1 MSTTDELLEEMLE
14 DAEEYATPV
23 TDDDLQFWIDEHLR
37 VISIPKNGVV
47 AGVEGD
53 KNVNKIKFG
62 MNRYYHGFDMSTFSG
77 RILYSNAKGN
87 KNYYNITDMQASGS
101 AITFSW
107 LVDADAV
114 QYMGK
119 TAFVVY
125 LFKTQGSELR
135 QKFYSTLATL
145 KVLEGMEVDSAVP
158 VEKQTD
164 IIERMKEE
172 ISAYAEEVKKSLP
185 ADYTAMTEQVSSLKE
200 DLYKLVNETN
210 YGIKSTLTYDE
221 YLSGKKLNESG
232 NFVSDNSYAIL
243 RFNVENI
250 SIIRFDWLKH
260 SDIGKAQFQDNNNRP
275 SSGLNMNL
283 LGKNFEIIEGEP
295 IIVPKS
301 AKYLFVSSLKED
313 SLSYYINELWDN
325 STVVPNVLRNG
336 EIVSDGGKVAS
347 NNVINQI
354 ISNLKLGDTIAV
366 SSNGLTHRLLI
377 WENNPFGTKIHDTN
391 YTKDT
396 KIVRITTKKAIAIIN
411 FKKEDGSV
419 IYPSEYTSN
428 VSVVSDGLGKIDKLI
443 GSNRVYN
450 NMLYTDG
457 LTNIT
462 NALSFKK
469 RSYGTNCD
477 TGVGI
482 LEYYDDAL
490 DAYTTDPFN
499 FKNDVVTL
507 FIKPESGYVFV
518 VDEFKKRDDGK
529 YERNYIYPLFQNE
542 NKEFKVRIRDEMYI
556 NLYPERYY
564 IISVRTENYETIDDV
579 KINDFVSIY
588 KVDNTIHIPNYFKDH
603 IDLCVDKINNN
614 TNGFGDYSF
623 AFITDIHCRRNTL
636 HSPALLR
643 DIINKCG
650 IATVLG
656 GGDWNTAYNYTD
668 MGINALT
675 NDFKT
680 LRKYFK
686 GIPMIKTV
694 GNHEWA
700 YGGFENPYNVSNEWV
715 YDWYYRDDEANKNK
729 PIIYGENGTYFYQ
742 DDLTNKVR
750 YVSVNV
756 MDYQSE
762 DEPSENNKIF
772 KFFVSQT
779 QIKWLKEK
787 AFHLPDDDWQIIVF
801 SHVPIWTDSDKP
813 EWSSSYIDNA
823 EELEQLV
830 DDFFRK
836 TNYASAYKGTIVCWI
851 SGHTHRDA
859 MLRIKGGVMHIVT
872 NGDLFLQATGSQD
885 RIKGTISEQCFDVLS
900 VNKSERKVYLTRVG
914 AGSDREFN
922 Y

>member
-101 AITFSW
+101 TITFSW

-125 LFKTQGSELR
+125 LFKIQGSELR
-135 QKFYSTLATL
+135 QKFFSTLATL

-210 YGIKSTLTYDE
+210 YGIKSTLTHDE
-221 YLSGKKLNESG
+221 CLSGKKLNESG

-260 SDIGKAQFQDNNNRP
+260 SDIGTAQFQDNNNRP
-275 SSGLNMNL
+275 GSGLNMNL
-283 LGKNFEIIEGEP
+283 LGKNFEIIEGKP

-354 ISNLKLGDTIAV
+354 ISNLKPGDTITV

-396 KIVRITTKKAIAIIN
+396 KIVRITTKKAVAIIN

-428 VSVVSDGLGKIDKLI
+428 VSVVSDELSKIDKLI

-457 LTNIT
+457 LANIT

-469 RSYGTNCD
+469 RSYGTNWD

-507 FIKPESGYVFV
+507 FIKPESGYVFI

-564 IISVRTENYETIDDV
+564 IISVRTENHETIDDV

-588 KVDNTIHIPNYFKDH
+588 KVDNTIHIPNYFKEH

-623 AFITDIHCRRNTL
+623 AFITDIHCRRNTQ

-836 TNYASAYKGTIVCWI
+836 TNYASTYKGTLVCWI

-859 MLRIKGGVMHIVT
+859 MLRIKNGVMHVVT
-872 NGDLFLQATGSQD
+872 NGDLFLQASGSQD

>member
-1 MSTTDELLEEMLE
+1 MSKTDELLEEMLE
-14 DAEEYATPV
+14 DVEEYATPV

-62 MNRYYHGFDMSTFSG
+62 MNRYYHDFDMSTFSG

-101 AITFSW
+101 IITFSW

-125 LFKTQGSELR
+125 LFKIQGSELR
-135 QKFYSTLATL
+135 QKFFSTLATL

-469 RSYGTNCD
+469 RSYGTNWD

>member
-14 DAEEYATPV
+14 DVEEYATPV

-62 MNRYYHGFDMSTFSG
+62 MNRYYHDFDMSTFSG

-125 LFKTQGSELR
+125 LFKIQGSELR
-135 QKFYSTLATL
+135 QKFFSTLATL

-469 RSYGTNCD
+469 RSYGTNWD

-859 MLRIKGGVMHIVT
+859 ILRIKGGVMHIVT

>member
-87 KNYYNITDMQASGS
+87 KNYYNITDMQTNGNT
-101 AITFSW
+101 ITFSW

-145 KVLEGMEVDSAVP
+145 NVLEGMEVDSAVP

-469 RSYGTNCD
+469 RSYGTNWD

>member
-23 TDDDLQFWIDEHLR
+23 TDDDLQFWINEHLR

-125 LFKTQGSELR
+125 LFKIQGSELR
-135 QKFYSTLATL
+135 QKFYSTLATV

-185 ADYTAMTEQVSSLKE
+185 ADYTAMTEQVNSLKE

-243 RFNVENI
+243 RFNVKNI

-283 LGKNFEIIEGEP
+283 LGKNFEIIEGKP

-336 EIVSDGGKVAS
+336 EIVSDGGKKFS

-354 ISNLKLGDTIAV
+354 ISNLKLGDTITV

-396 KIVRITTKKAIAIIN
+396 KIVRITTKKAVAIIN

-428 VSVVSDGLGKIDKLI
+428 VSVVSDELGKIDKLI

-469 RSYGTNCD
+469 RSYGTNWD

-507 FIKPESGYVFV
+507 FIKPESGYVFF

-529 YERNYIYPLFQNE
+529 YERNYIYPLFQN
-542 NKEFKVRIRDEMYI
+542 NDKEFKVRIRDEMYI

-588 KVDNTIHIPNYFKDH
+588 KVDNTIHIPNYYVEH
-603 IDLCVDKINNN
+603 LNYCIDKINNN

-623 AFITDIHCRRNTL
+623 AFITDIHCRHNTQ

-643 DIINKCG
+643 ELINKCA
-650 IATVLG
+650 INTVIG

-668 MGINALT
+668 MGIKALT

-680 LRKYFK
+680 LRSYFN

-762 DEPSENNKIF
+762 YEPTENNKIF

-787 AFHLPDDDWQIIVF
+787 AFYLPDDDWQIIVF
-801 SHVPIWTDSDKP
+801 SHVPIWTDSDRP
-813 EWSSSYIDNA
+813 DWSSSYIDNA

-836 TNYASAYKGTIVCWI
+836 TNYATSYKGTLVCWI

-872 NGDLFLQATGSQD
+872 NGDCFLQATGSQD

>member
-1 MSTTDELLEEMLE
+1 MADKPM
-14 DAEEYATPV
+14 
-23 TDDDLQFWIDEHLR
+23 
-37 VISIPKNGVV
+37 IPDFPSLPDFGQMITQACEVV
-47 AGVEGD
+47 ASVRGIPYDFNGTLSLE
-53 KNVNKIKFG
+53 NK
-62 MNRYYHGFDMSTFSG
+62 
-77 RILYSNAKGN
+77 
-87 KNYYNITDMQASGS
+87 
-101 AITFSW
+101 
-107 LVDADAV
+107 
-114 QYMGK
+114 
-119 TAFVVY
+119 FVV
-125 LFKTQGSELR
+125 LFKTVKEMFEAQDELVKSYKALYDFVN
-135 QKFYSTLATL
+135 QFFTNLDLQAEVNKKIEEMKDSGELLNLL
-145 KVLEGMEVDSAVP
+145 KPTVNN
-158 VEKQTD
+158 
-164 IIERMKEE
+164 E
-172 ISAYAEEVKKSLP
+172 ITAWLTANITNPSNPPIDKSLTVENAA
-185 ADYTAMTEQVSSLKE
+185 ADAKVTGDKIDSVNDE
-200 DLYKLVNETN
+200 LYKLVNVTN
-210 YGIKSTLTYDE
+210 YGIKSTLTHDE
-221 YLSGKKLNESG
+221 FISNKKLNKSG
-232 NFVSDNSYAIL
+232 NFVSDNSYAVL

-260 SDIGKAQFQDNNNRP
+260 SDIGTAQFQDNNNRP
-275 SSGLNMNL
+275 ASGLNMNL
-283 LGKNFEIIEGEP
+283 LGKNFEIIEGKP

-301 AKYLFVSSLKED
+301 ARYLFVSSLKND
-313 SLSYYINELWDN
+313 NLSYYVNELWDN

-336 EIVSDGGKVAS
+336 EIVADGGKKAS
-347 NNVINQI
+347 NTVINQI
-354 ISNLKLGDTIAV
+354 ISNLKLGDTITV
-366 SSNGLTHRLLI
+366 SSNGLTHRMLI
-377 WENNPFGTKIHDTN
+377 WENNPFGKKIYDSG
-391 YTKDT
+391 YTKET
-396 KIVRITTKKAIAIIN
+396 KTVKITTTKAVAIIN
-411 FKKEDGSV
+411 FKKEDGSA
-419 IYPSEYTSN
+419 IHPNEYNSN
-428 VSVVSDGLGKIDKLI
+428 VSVVSDELNKIDKLI
-443 GSNRVYN
+443 ESNRVYN
-450 NMLYTDG
+450 NMICTDG

-469 RSYGTNCD
+469 RRYGTNWN

-499 FKNDVVTL
+499 FNNDVVTL
-507 FIKPESGYVFV
+507 FIKPENGYDVI
-518 VDEFKKRDDGK
+518 VDEFKKRNDGK
-529 YERNYIYPLFQNE
+529 YERNYIYPDFQKE
-542 NKEFKVRIRDEMYI
+542 NKEFKVRVRDEMYI

-564 IISVRTENYETIDDV
+564 IISVLTENNVPIDDM

-588 KVDNTIHIPNYFKDH
+588 KVDNTNHIPNYYFEH
-603 IDLCVDKINNN
+603 LNSCIDKINNN

-623 AFITDIHCRRNTL
+623 AFITDIHCRRNTQ

-643 DIINKCG
+643 DIIKKCG

-656 GGDWNTAYNYTD
+656 GGDWNTAYNYAD
-668 MGINALT
+668 MGMNALT

-729 PIIYGENGTYFYQ
+729 TIIYGENGTYFYQ

-762 DEPSENNKIF
+762 HQPTENNKIF
-772 KFFVSQT
+772 KFSVSQT

-787 AFHLPDDDWQIIVF
+787 AFYLPDDDWQMIVF
-801 SHVPIWTDSDKP
+801 SHVPIWTNSDKP
-813 EWSSSYIDNA
+813 DWSSAYIDNA

-836 TNYASAYKGTIVCWI
+836 TNYASAYKGTLVCWI

-859 MLRIKGGVMHIVT
+859 MLRIKGGAMHIVT
-872 NGDLFLQATGSQD
+872 NADCFVKATGSQD

-900 VNKSERKVYLTRVG
+900 VNKSERKVYLTRIG
-914 AGSDREFN
+914 AGSDREFT

>member
-87 KNYYNITDMQASGS
+87 KNYYNITDMQTNGNT
-101 AITFSW
+101 ITFSW

-145 KVLEGMEVDSAVP
+145 NVLEGMEVDSAVP

-210 YGIKSTLTYDE
+210 FGIKSTLTFDE

-260 SDIGKAQFQDNNNRP
+260 SDIGNAQFQDNNNRP

-283 LGKNFEIIEGEP
+283 LGKNFEIIEGKP

-301 AKYLFVSSLKED
+301 ATYLFVSSLKED

-336 EIVSDGGKVAS
+336 EIVSDGGKKIS

-354 ISNLKLGDTIAV
+354 ISNLKLGDTITV

-377 WENNPFGTKIHDTN
+377 WENNPFGTKIHDTD
-391 YTKDT
+391 YTNDT
-396 KIVRITTKKAIAIIN
+396 KTVRITTKKAVAIIN

-428 VSVVSDGLGKIDKLI
+428 VSVVSDELSKIDKLI

-450 NMLYTDG
+450 NMLSTDG

-469 RSYGTNCD
+469 RNYGTNWD

-529 YERNYIYPLFQNE
+529 YERNYIYPVFQNE

-564 IISVRTENYETIDDV
+564 IISVGTENYETIDDV

-588 KVDNTIHIPNYFKDH
+588 TVDNTIHIPNYFKEH

-836 TNYASAYKGTIVCWI
+836 TNYASAYKGTLVCWI

-859 MLRIKGGVMHIVT
+859 MLRIKNGVMHIVT
-872 NGDLFLQATGSQD
+872 NGDLILQDSGTQD

>member
-1 MSTTDELLEEMLE
+1 MSTTDELLKEMLE
-14 DAEEYATPV
+14 DVEEYATPV

-210 YGIKSTLTYDE
+210 FGIKSTLTFDE

-260 SDIGKAQFQDNNNRP
+260 SDIGNAQFQDNNNRP

-283 LGKNFEIIEGEP
+283 LGKNFEIIEGKP

-301 AKYLFVSSLKED
+301 ATYLFVSSLKED

-336 EIVSDGGKVAS
+336 EIVSDGGKKIS

-354 ISNLKLGDTIAV
+354 ISNLKLGDTITV

-377 WENNPFGTKIHDTN
+377 WENNPFGTKIHDTD
-391 YTKDT
+391 YTNDT
-396 KIVRITTKKAIAIIN
+396 KTVRITTKKAVAIIN

-428 VSVVSDGLGKIDKLI
+428 VSVVSDELSKIDKLI

-450 NMLYTDG
+450 NMLSTDG

-469 RSYGTNCD
+469 RNYGTNWD

-529 YERNYIYPLFQNE
+529 YERNYIYPVFQNE

-564 IISVRTENYETIDDV
+564 IISVGTENYETIDDV

-588 KVDNTIHIPNYFKDH
+588 TVDNTIHIPNYFKEH

-836 TNYASAYKGTIVCWI
+836 TNYASAYKGTLVCWI

-859 MLRIKGGVMHIVT
+859 MLRIKNGVMHIVT
-872 NGDLFLQATGSQD
+872 NGDLILQDSGTQD

>member
-23 TDDDLQFWIDEHLR
+23 TDDDLQFWINEHLR

-125 LFKTQGSELR
+125 LFKIQGSELR
-135 QKFYSTLATL
+135 QKFYSTLATV

-185 ADYTAMTEQVSSLKE
+185 ADYTAMTEQVNSLKE

-469 RSYGTNCD
+469 RSYGTNWD